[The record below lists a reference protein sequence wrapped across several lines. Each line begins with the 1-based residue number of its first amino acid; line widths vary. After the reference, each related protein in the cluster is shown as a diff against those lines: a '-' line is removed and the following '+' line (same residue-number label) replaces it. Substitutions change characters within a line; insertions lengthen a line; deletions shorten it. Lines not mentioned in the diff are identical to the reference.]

1 MKRLLALAWKYS
13 QAVLSLT
20 ITLYA
25 LYTNNIPAA
34 IAWLTLAV
42 IWVANIQY
50 REYIEDLKA
59 QNERTRQR
67 LYDAQ
72 AYIHEHCI
80 K

>member
-1 MKRLLALAWKYS
+1 MKALALAWKYN
-13 QAVLSLT
+13 QAVLSLAV
-20 ITLYA
+20 TLLA
-25 LYTNNIPAA
+25 LYMDNIGAA
-34 IAWLTLAV
+34 VPWAVLALM
-42 IWVANIQY
+42 WVADTHH
-50 REYIEDLKA
+50 RDRIEDLKA